1 MRRRTDNLEVYADLR
16 VRGPLVV
23 RADGRGFGKILR
35 DAEKPYDIR
44 FATAMAAAARMFVEG
59 SGLSP
64 ALAFTFSD
72 EVNLLFPAAP
82 FRGRLEKIDS
92 VVAGSLSGLLSIG
105 LGRAV
110 AMDARSIPLCTGEI
124 SGYFAERQD
133 EAWRNH
139 VFSSGF
145 YALIDEGRRPKE
157 AMDLLM
163 GMKEGE
169 IHEFLFCRGIN
180 LAKSPAWQRRGIL
193 IRRIGGADEEE
204 EDLARGEGAAREKV
218 MGDERWEERR
228 DERGDR
234 DGRIGEG
241 VEGGRMVRGRGR
253 RRRSRVVEDWEPPL
267 FRSQEGKSLLEG
279 TICGH

>member
-1 MRRRTDNLEVYADLR
+1 MRRRTDSREVYADLR

-35 DAEKPYDIR
+35 EAEKPYDMK
-44 FATAMAAAARMFVEG
+44 FATAMARAARTFVEG

-72 EVNLLFPAAP
+72 EINLLFPAAP

-92 VVAGSLSGLLSIG
+92 VVAGSLSGHLSLG

-110 AMDARSIPLCTGEI
+110 AMDARAIPLCPGEI

-157 AMDLLM
+157 AMDLLL

-169 IHEFLFCRGIN
+169 IHEMLFCRGTN

-193 IRRIGGADEEE
+193 IRRIEGADEEE
-204 EDLARGEGAAREKV
+204 VDLARVEGAAREKV

-234 DGRIGEG
+234 DGRIGE
-241 VEGGRMVRGRGR
+241 VIEGERKVRWRGR
-253 RRRSRVVEDWEPPL
+253 RRIVEDWEPPL
-267 FRSQEGKSLLEG
+267 FRSQEGKNLLEG
-279 TICGH
+279 TI

>member
-193 IRRIGGADEEE
+193 IRRIEGADEEE
-204 EDLARGEGAAREKV
+204 DLAWREGAAREKV
-218 MGDERWEERR
+218 MGDERWEEIG
-228 DERGDR
+228 DERGVR

-241 VEGGRMVRGRGR
+241 VEGERMVRSRGR
-253 RRRSRVVEDWEPPL
+253 RRIVEDWEPPL
-267 FRSQEGKSLLEG
+267 FRYQEGKSLLEG
-279 TICGH
+279 TICGN

>member
-1 MRRRTDNLEVYADLR
+1 MIRRTDSREVYADLR

-35 DAEKPYDIR
+35 EAEKPYDMK
-44 FATAMAAAARMFVEG
+44 FATAMAAAARTFVEG
-59 SGLSP
+59 SGLCP

-72 EVNLLFPAAP
+72 EINLLFPAAP

-92 VVAGSLSGLLSIG
+92 VVAGSLSGHLSIG

-110 AMDARSIPLCTGEI
+110 AMDARAIPLCPGEI

-157 AMDLLM
+157 AMDLLQ
-163 GMKEGE
+163 GMKEAE
-169 IHEFLFCRGIN
+169 IHEMLFCRGTN

-193 IRRIGGADEEE
+193 IRRIKED
-204 EDLARGEGAAREKV
+204 EDLARGERAVREKV
-218 MGDERWEERR
+218 MGDERWEKRG
-228 DERGDR
+228 DERADR
-234 DGRIGEG
+234 EGRIGR
-241 VEGGRMVRGRGR
+241 EGGGER
-253 RRRSRVVEDWEPPL
+253 RIRRIVEDWEPPL
-267 FRSQEGKSLLEG
+267 FRSEEGKSLLEG